1 MEKLLVDRL
10 WHDFFVLILAVLVII
25 GVFAGQGLLIGLAA
39 MGVLA
44 YAVSWLWNKL
54 SLEDVHYEREV
65 SQRRVFIGEETTL
78 TVSLVNR
85 KPVPLGRLDIED
97 ETPDEIEIE
106 GAETV
111 RGSNPKTS
119 MMVHRTSLAWY
130 ERVRWEYKVKCE
142 NRGFYRIG
150 PARLK
155 SGDLFGFFGS
165 EKELAVN
172 DYLLVYPRIVPLPEM
187 GMPAARPLGETR
199 GGIAIFQ
206 DESRPSGLR
215 EYEVGDPLKI
225 VDWKAT
231 ARMQQLQVRTYEPS
245 SSFTVILVVAV
256 DTSERLWEG
265 YSPVNLERV
274 ITTAASVASYATE
287 RQYSVGLFSNGTPI
301 LADRP
306 MRLDAASAPEQLTII
321 LETLATI
328 MPLSVGPMAPQL
340 AENARRFPMGSTLVV
355 ISALLQD
362 EMVDAIEEL
371 QRQGYRVVVI
381 YVGDGEPPVMPERVI
396 LHDLRAYFEDLEL
409 ASEFGP
415 K

>member
-1 MEKLLVDRL
+1 MFNKV
-10 WHDFFVLILAVLVII
+10 WHDIWIAMFVLLII
-25 GVFAGQGLLIGLAA
+25 VGIVAGQGLVIGLGV
-39 MGVLA
+39 MGLIVA
-44 YAVSWLWNKL
+44 GVSWVWNRL
-54 SLEDVHYEREV
+54 SLEEVHYERTIE
-65 SQRRVFIGEETTL
+65 QPRVFIDEETEMTISVL
-78 TVSLVNR
+78 NR
-85 KPVPLGRLDIED
+85 KPLPLGKLSVVD
-97 ETPDEIEIE
+97 EIPDEVEVADARMAVSSSPNTNIIMH
-106 GAETV
+106 
-111 RGSNPKTS
+111 N
-119 MMVHRTSLAWY
+119 TSLAWY
-130 ERVRWEYKVKCE
+130 ERIRWEYKIKG
-142 NRGFYRIG
+142 NRRGYFKIG
-150 PARLK
+150 PARME
-155 SGDLFGFFGS
+155 SGDLFGFFES
-165 EKELAVN
+165 HKPVERN
-172 DYLLVYPRIVPLPEM
+172 DYILVYPKVVPLPEL
-187 GMPAARPLGETR
+187 GIPAVRPLGETR
-199 GGIAIFQ
+199 GGIRIFQ

-231 ARMQQLQVRTYEPS
+231 ARMQSLQVRTFDPS
-245 SSFTVILVVAV
+245 SAFTVILVVMV
-256 DTSERLWEG
+256 ETSERTWQG

-274 ITTAASVASYATE
+274 ITSAASVANYATE
-287 RQYSVGLFSNGTPI
+287 QQYSVGLFSNGTPI

-306 MRLDAASAPEQLTII
+306 MRLDAASAPEQLTIR

-340 AENARRFPMGSTLVV
+340 AENTRRFPMGSTLVV

-381 YVGDGEPPVMPERVI
+381 YVGDGEIPVMPDRVI